1 MAVAEAVEDVP
12 VRLENLNHFYGKGSL
27 RRQVLFD
34 INLEIGQ
41 GEIVILTGPSGS
53 GKTTAL
59 TLIGAL
65 RSAQEGSLRVLGQEL
80 RNASDATLTQVRR
93 QIGYIFQ
100 HHNLLG
106 ALSAGQNVQLS
117 LGLLE
122 RPSRA
127 EARTRTEAMLEAVG
141 LGDQVDASPGSLS
154 GGQKQRVAIARAL
167 VANPR
172 MILAD
177 EPTASLDRRSG
188 RDVVALMQRL
198 AKEQGVT
205 VVLVTHD
212 NRILDV
218 ADRIVHLEDGRLTS
232 FTDAVSSNTQQ
243 MMGLLAES
251 NRKGQLL
258 RRVEDMQAE
267 AFTTMLEKVTREA
280 EEFVRITEKSSRDA
294 VESMLEQSLDAFN
307 QKIVQIMG
315 AEHGTLFLLD
325 EQCGELWS
333 KTSTDVGPHEI
344 RIPRDVGIAGAV
356 VSSGVGLNIPD
367 AYRDPRFYRGVDERT
382 GFRTRSILAVPLRTA
397 AGEVFGV
404 AELLNKL
411 SGGAF
416 DEGDRRRFEALTAS
430 MSAILRSWSRLRA
443 ASGGPADGARA
454 RSAPSRGPSAPKQ

>member
-1 MAVAEAVEDVP
+1 MAAGPAAPASLARPAPEAP
-12 VRLENLNHFYGKGSL
+12 VRIEGLNHFYGKGAL
-27 RRQVLFD
+27 RKQVLHEID
-34 INLEIGQ
+34 LEIDA

-65 RSAQEGSLRVLGQEL
+65 RSAQEGSLQVLGHEL
-80 RNASDATLTQVRR
+80 RGASSADLVKVRR
-93 QIGYIFQ
+93 RIGYIFQ

-117 LGLLE
+117 LGLVE
-122 RPSRA
+122 KTSRS
-127 EARTRTEAMLEAVG
+127 EARARTEAILDAVG
-141 LGDQVDASPGSLS
+141 LGDRFDASPGALS

-232 FTDAVSSNTQQ
+232 FTDAVSSNTRQ

-251 NRKGQLL
+251 NRKGELL
-258 RRVEDMQAE
+258 RRVEDMRTE
-267 AFTTMLEKVTREA
+267 AFTAMLEQVTREA
-280 EEFVRITEKSSRDA
+280 QEFVRITEQSSREA

-307 QKIVQIMG
+307 HKIVQVMG

-325 EQCGELWS
+325 AQRGELWS
-333 KTSTDVGPHEI
+333 KTSTDAGPHEI
-344 RIPRDVGIAGAV
+344 RIPRDAGIAGAV
-356 VSSGVGLNIPD
+356 VSSGIGLNIPD
-367 AYRDPRFYRGVDERT
+367 AYEDPRFYRGVDEET

-397 AGEVFGV
+397 EGEVFGV

-411 SGGAF
+411 SGDAF
-416 DEGDRRRFEALTAS
+416 DEGDRRRFEDLTAS

-443 ASGGPADGARA
+443 ASGAPADGARA
-454 RSAPSRGPSAPKQ
+454 